1 MRQQTQRTQHRKSR
15 RILTAITAAAT
26 VVAVPGLVVLTAPSA
41 SASPGQTVT
50 DLNTITASD
59 LVNTIVGSG
68 VTTSN
73 IVYTGSPN
81 GAGTF
86 SGFSTIGIDNG
97 IILSSGNAADAVGPN
112 DSQSKT
118 GALDV
123 PGDPDLDALVSP
135 NATTDASV
143 LSFDFVPTTA
153 QLTFDYV
160 FSSEEYNEYAN
171 SSFNDVFAFFVNGT
185 NCALTPDNAPVSINN
200 INGGNPLGTD
210 PQRPELYRDN
220 TVDPVTGVSP
230 FDVQADGMT
239 VDMHCTANVNPGV
252 TNHMKLAIADTSDTS
267 LDSTVFIRAGSVK
280 ANHPPTANGQSVST
294 PQGIAKAITLTGTDP
309 DGDALTYAVASP
321 PAHGTLSGTAPNV
334 TYTPNAGY
342 TGTDAFTFTTN
353 DGAATSTPA
362 TVNITVT
369 AVNHPPTANGQSVST
384 PQGIAKAITLTGTD
398 PDGDALTYAVASP
411 PAHGTLSGTAPNVT
425 YTPNAGYT
433 GTDAFT
439 FTTNDGAATSTPAT
453 VNITVTAVNH
463 PPTANGQ
470 SVSTPQGIAKAITLT
485 GTDPDG
491 DALTYAV
498 ASPPAHGTLSGTA
511 PNVTYTPN
519 AGYTGTDA
527 FTFTTN
533 DGAATST
540 PATVNITVTAVNH
553 PPTANGQSVST
564 PQGIAKAITL
574 TGTDPDGDALTYAVA
589 SPPAHGTL
597 SGTAPN
603 VTYTPNA
610 GYTGTDAFTFTTN
623 DGAATSTPATVNITV
638 TATSTG
644 CMTTAPAVDSSV
656 SADQSTASKTIIA
669 AHLSTA
675 GAGELLVATVEADGP
690 ATNGAQEVTSVSG
703 SGLTWSLV
711 TRSNKTWGTAEVWQA
726 YATNKL
732 TNVTIT
738 ANLKKAY
745 DGSITVTA
753 FTGAAHQVGNS
764 AAAGAKKGV
773 PTVTITPHA
782 CGSLVYGAG
791 HDWDPARTVSAG
803 TGQSLIHV
811 FKDTRVNDT
820 DWSMKADTPATTT
833 TPVSLTVGGITTD
846 RWQLVAVEIPAA
858 S

>member
-540 PATVNITVTAVNH
+540 PATVNITVTA
-553 PPTANGQSVST
+553 
-564 PQGIAKAITL
+564 
-574 TGTDPDGDALTYAVA
+574 
-589 SPPAHGTL
+589 
-597 SGTAPN
+597 
-603 VTYTPNA
+603 
-610 GYTGTDAFTFTTN
+610 
-623 DGAATSTPATVNITV
+623 
-638 TATSTG
+638 TSTG

>member
-369 AVNHPPTANGQSVST
+369 A
-384 PQGIAKAITLTGTD
+384 
-398 PDGDALTYAVASP
+398 
-411 PAHGTLSGTAPNVT
+411 
-425 YTPNAGYT
+425 
-433 GTDAFT
+433 
-439 FTTNDGAATSTPAT
+439 
-453 VNITVTAVNH
+453 
-463 PPTANGQ
+463 
-470 SVSTPQGIAKAITLT
+470 
-485 GTDPDG
+485 
-491 DALTYAV
+491 
-498 ASPPAHGTLSGTA
+498 
-511 PNVTYTPN
+511 
-519 AGYTGTDA
+519 
-527 FTFTTN
+527 
-533 DGAATST
+533 
-540 PATVNITVTAVNH
+540 
-553 PPTANGQSVST
+553 
-564 PQGIAKAITL
+564 
-574 TGTDPDGDALTYAVA
+574 
-589 SPPAHGTL
+589 
-597 SGTAPN
+597 
-603 VTYTPNA
+603 
-610 GYTGTDAFTFTTN
+610 
-623 DGAATSTPATVNITV
+623 
-638 TATSTG
+638 TSTG